1 MSFSELKMLS
11 EDTALDYVEEK
22 TALRGTKHGIPV
34 NVSDENDK
42 YIVTFFVKI
51 PLSLDPEVTEKI
63 NSLAL
68 TMPSNAILS
77 QKSELNYLRVE
88 LFSRVLFQE
97 DAVYVVEFLEE
108 MTSYLSS
115 LELETTEVIERVI
128 APEKPQKTVRKL
140 NRKLSADRFDK
151 RTVIGIIGALVGTIA
166 LIFLQGYA
174 VRADGEDSLL
184 AVKAV
189 VFGLVASLVILFD
202 YRLFAKKLDVGG
214 IVFTTL
220 FMLAF
225 TVFGSALSNAVTVNS
240 IITRSRMSPGIFEIM
255 LNTPYY
261 AAEFATMGYMVEI
274 IICNIL
280 GLATGAG
287 GFYIWYFRRNSVQMY
302 ESENDEK

>member
-51 PLSLDPEVTEKI
+51 PLSLDPQVSEKI

-108 MTSYLSS
+108 MTSYLST
-115 LELETTEVIERVI
+115 LELEPTEVIERVI
-128 APEKPQKTVRKL
+128 APEKPQKLVRKL

-151 RTVIGIIGALVGTIA
+151 RTVIGIIGAFVGMA
-166 LIFLQGYA
+166 ACIFLQGYA
-174 VRADGEDSLL
+174 LKMSADDAFLP
-184 AVKAV
+184 VKAV
-189 VFGLVASLVILFD
+189 VLGLAVSLVILFD
-202 YRLFAKKLDVGG
+202 YRLFAKKLDIGG

-220 FMLAF
+220 FMLIF
-225 TVFGSALSNAVTVNS
+225 SVLGSALSNAVTVNS
-240 IITRSRMSPGIFEIM
+240 IITQSRMSPGIFEIA

-261 AAEFATMGYMVEI
+261 AAEYMTMGYI
-274 IICNIL
+274 IEAVICNIL
-280 GLATGAG
+280 GMAVGAG